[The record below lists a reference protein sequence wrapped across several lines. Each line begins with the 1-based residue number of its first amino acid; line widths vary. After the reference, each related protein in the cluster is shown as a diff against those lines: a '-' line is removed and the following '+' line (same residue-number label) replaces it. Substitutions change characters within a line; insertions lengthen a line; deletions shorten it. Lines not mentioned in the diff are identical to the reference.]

1 MKKLILL
8 TLLIVGCA
16 PTKPSTASFLI
27 GMTNEE
33 FKEKNPRIK
42 HMPFSMGNKRVAIEN
57 EGSFNEYIFA
67 FDNDTLFA
75 VYHNVW
81 NMTREKEIDYS
92 KYHDSKPEWFAA
104 KPNKEIKVNKK
115 LQDFVIRII
124 GTGILL
130 YIVFRL
136 YLAFAP

>member
-8 TLLIVGCA
+8 SVILIVGCA

-42 HMPFSMGNKRVAIEN
+42 HMPFSMGNQRVAIEN

-67 FDNDTLFA
+67 FDNDTLSA

-81 NMTREKEIDYS
+81 NMNREKEIDYS
-92 KYHDSKPEWFAA
+92 KDPNSKPE
-104 KPNKEIKVNKK
+104 
-115 LQDFVIRII
+115 
-124 GTGILL
+124 
-130 YIVFRL
+130 
-136 YLAFAP
+136 